1 MDNKLILKNAI
12 LNSLKKLNAFW
23 SYNNSDISEKT
34 ISDEMLIEKS
44 LIHLDIDD
52 MLMGGT
58 ALALQ
63 LKHRQSED
71 LDFCRWHKI
80 KNERLEYV
88 ILAT

>member
-52 MLMGGT
+52 
-58 ALALQ
+58 
-63 LKHRQSED
+63 LKK
-71 LDFCRWHKI
+71 LFLLFPHKRI
-80 KNERLEYV
+80 KEVWKKYLC
-88 ILAT
+88 I